1 MGRWSGWSCNGKP
14 YLGYLAQWSVVEQT
28 DWRSLYELGL
38 VVSSLAFTY
47 KKGRWREKALLCC
60 LAMHPSSEESSW
72 GCISPVISLPKFLNL
87 SYLPS
92 CVIPSEC
99 PGSLSNVSSP
109 IGTKELSEPGS
120 WTVWGSSLV
129 FFLLAWLLFLLLL
142 LSKWN
147 CHTRLYCFHSPI
159 WGDWGRGRMGHLN
172 QFALSGKYLIL
183 NLATEC
189 SSAAWW
195 CEMVPLNDFVCEEL
209 GFQYLSKLPKES
221 KDSFVC
227 GFFLR
232 DEGGSS
238 QEDAVTAACGWYKT
252 RCTEEMLT
260 LMVTQL
266 HEDGSSE
273 TSKCSMV
280 GSRKE

>member
-1 MGRWSGWSCNGKP
+1 
-14 YLGYLAQWSVVEQT
+14 
-28 DWRSLYELGL
+28 
-38 VVSSLAFTY
+38 
-47 KKGRWREKALLCC
+47 
-60 LAMHPSSEESSW
+60 
-72 GCISPVISLPKFLNL
+72 
-87 SYLPS
+87 
-92 CVIPSEC
+92 
-99 PGSLSNVSSP
+99 
-109 IGTKELSEPGS
+109 
-120 WTVWGSSLV
+120 
-129 FFLLAWLLFLLLL
+129 
-142 LSKWN
+142 
-147 CHTRLYCFHSPI
+147 
-159 WGDWGRGRMGHLN
+159 
-172 QFALSGKYLIL
+172 
-183 NLATEC
+183 
-189 SSAAWW
+189 
-195 CEMVPLNDFVCEEL
+195 MVPLNDFVCEEL